1 MEVQSKRSSHCVLLL
16 VVCLQL
22 RHLEPISGSEIG
34 SVTIVMPSG
43 TESMISK
50 LNWIFFSRT
59 CFWPFIGEEIIEIN
73 NQMEYNC
80 LTVHQ
85 LREQDNLRGKM
96 QSIQG
101 KLNQF

>member
-50 LNWIFFSRT
+50 LNWIFFQEPV
-59 CFWPFIGEEIIEIN
+59 FGH
-73 NQMEYNC
+73 
-80 LTVHQ
+80 L
-85 LREQDNLRGKM
+85 LGK
-96 QSIQG
+96 
-101 KLNQF
+101 KL